1 MLQLSAHVKQEPAA
15 SIIPFA
21 QTFAHMHNPSIP
33 DPSRREAMPTAAHQE
48 VLTPGLTPVRAPG
61 AGGSRLVSLDV
72 MRGLTIAAM
81 ILVTDPGTYSAV
93 FPPLLH
99 AAWQGATPTDMIFPA
114 FLFMVGIS
122 IVFSTHARL
131 FPRAGRGVGRRQL
144 VAHIFRR
151 AILLIMIGL
160 LVNGFPA
167 YDLHHLRIPGI
178 LQRIALCYTIAAL
191 LYLAIARADR
201 LKNEPRS
208 DAQTA
213 AASNRAAAFLVTII
227 AAILIGYWALF
238 RFVSVPGFGPARYDS
253 LGYLGAYI
261 DRAVFTTQHLWAW
274 GLTPGYGVT
283 YDPEGLLSTLP
294 AIANTLL
301 GVLTGVWLRMPRP
314 ARGKVADLLFFGAL
328 LFAVAWPLASLM
340 LINKRI
346 WTSTF
351 ALLSGGVSLLALGLL
366 YWILD
371 VHNTDVRNTDV
382 RSSPRWM
389 KPAISFASIFGTN
402 AILAFVLSSVI
413 TASLDAIHLQTGSAA
428 LSLHHAGYQYL
439 FASWLPPR
447 IGSLAYA
454 FAIVGLNAGLL
465 YPLYRKRIF
474 LRI

>member
-1 MLQLSAHVKQEPAA
+1 
-15 SIIPFA
+15 
-21 QTFAHMHNPSIP
+21 
-33 DPSRREAMPTAAHQE
+33 
-48 VLTPGLTPVRAPG
+48 
-61 AGGSRLVSLDV
+61 
-72 MRGLTIAAM
+72 
-81 ILVTDPGTYSAV
+81 
-93 FPPLLH
+93 
-99 AAWQGATPTDMIFPA
+99 MIFPA

-144 VAHIFRR
+144 VAHILRR
-151 AILLIMIGL
+151 AILLIMLGL

-178 LQRIALCYTIAAL
+178 LQRIALCYTIAAV
-191 LYLAIARADR
+191 LYLAIARPDR
-201 LKNEPRS
+201 LKNDPRS
-208 DAQTA
+208 DIQTA
-213 AASNRAAAFLVTII
+213 AASNRAAALLVTII
-227 AAILIGYWALF
+227 AAILVSYWALL
-238 RFVSVPGFGPARYDS
+238 RYVPVPGFGPARYDS

-314 ARGKVADLLFFGAL
+314 ARSKVADLFFFGAL

-340 LINKRI
+340 PINKRI

-366 YWILD
+366 YWML
-371 VHNTDVRNTDV
+371 DV

-402 AILAFVLSSVI
+402 AILAFALSSII
-413 TASLDAIHLQTGSAA
+413 TASLDAIHLQTGSTA
-428 LSLHHAGYQYL
+428 LSLHHAAYQSL
-439 FASWLPPR
+439 FASCLPPR

-454 FAIVGLNAGLL
+454 FAILTLNAALL

>member
-1 MLQLSAHVKQEPAA
+1 
-15 SIIPFA
+15 
-21 QTFAHMHNPSIP
+21 
-33 DPSRREAMPTAAHQE
+33 
-48 VLTPGLTPVRAPG
+48 
-61 AGGSRLVSLDV
+61 

-122 IVFSTHARL
+122 IVFSTHGRL
-131 FPRAGRGVGRRQL
+131 VPNAGRGAGRRQL

-151 AILLIMIGL
+151 AILLIMLGL
-160 LVNGFPA
+160 MVNGFPA

-191 LYLAIARADR
+191 LYLAIARPDR
-201 LKNEPRS
+201 LKNDPRS
-208 DAQTA
+208 DAQAA
-213 AASNRAAAFLVTII
+213 AASNRAAALLVSII
-227 AAILIGYWALF
+227 AAILVGYWALL
-238 RFVSVPGFGPARYDS
+238 RYMPVPSFGPARYDS

-314 ARGKVADLLFFGAL
+314 ARSKVADLLFFGAL

-340 LINKRI
+340 PINKRI

-371 VHNTDVRNTDV
+371 VRNTDV

-389 KPAISFASIFGTN
+389 TPAISFASIFGTN
-402 AILAFVLSSVI
+402 AVLAFVLSSVI
-413 TASLDAIHLQTGSAA
+413 TASLDAIHLKTGGTA
-428 LSLHHAGYQYL
+428 LSLHHAAYQYL
-439 FASWLPPR
+439 FASCLPPR

-454 FAIVGLNAGLL
+454 FAILTLNAALL

>member
-1 MLQLSAHVKQEPAA
+1 MPSAVHQQLPFPGVTTVAAPA
-15 SIIPFA
+15 SGH
-21 QTFAHMHNPSIP
+21 T
-33 DPSRREAMPTAAHQE
+33 
-48 VLTPGLTPVRAPG
+48 
-61 AGGSRLVSLDV
+61 RLLSLDV

-131 FPRAGRGVGRRQL
+131 FPRTGRGATCRQL
-144 VAHIFRR
+144 TAHILRR
-151 AILLIMIGL
+151 VILLIVLGL

-167 YDLHHLRIPGI
+167 YDLHHLRLPGI
-178 LQRIALCYTIAAL
+178 LQRIALCYAAAAL
-191 LYLAIARADR
+191 LYLAISNLGPTPSAETGSAV
-201 LKNEPRS
+201 S
-208 DAQTA
+208 TQC
-213 AASNRAAAFLVTII
+213 ASNRAAALLVAII
-227 AAILIGYWALF
+227 AAILIGYWTLL
-238 RFVSVPGFGPARYDS
+238 RYMPVPGFGPARYDS

-301 GVLTGVWLRMPRP
+301 GVLAGVWLRMPRP
-314 ARGKVADLLFFGAL
+314 ARSKAADLLFFGAL
-328 LFAVAWPLASLM
+328 LFAVAWPLASLTP
-340 LINKRI
+340 INKRI

-351 ALLSGGVSLLALGLL
+351 ALLSGGISLFAFGLL
-366 YWILD
+366 YWILDVRNTD
-371 VHNTDVRNTDV
+371 VHNTDVRNTDLRKPDV
-382 RSSPRWM
+382 RNPDLRNTDLRSRSRWM

-402 AILAFVLSSVI
+402 AIFAFVLSSII
-413 TASLDAIHLQTGSAA
+413 TGSLDAIHLHIGSRTSGTA

-447 IGSLAYA
+447 IGSLGYA
-454 FAIVGLNAGLL
+454 LAIVALNAALL

-474 LRI
+474 LHI

>member
-1 MLQLSAHVKQEPAA
+1 
-15 SIIPFA
+15 
-21 QTFAHMHNPSIP
+21 
-33 DPSRREAMPTAAHQE
+33 MPTAAHPE
-48 VLTPGLTPVRAPG
+48 VLTPGSPPVRAPG
-61 AGGSRLVSLDV
+61 ADGSRLASLDV

-144 VAHIFRR
+144 VAHILRR
-151 AILLIMIGL
+151 AILLIMLGL

-191 LYLAIARADR
+191 LYLAIARPDR
-201 LKNEPRS
+201 LKNDPRS
-208 DAQTA
+208 DIQTA
-213 AASNRAAAFLVTII
+213 AASNRAAALLVTII
-227 AAILIGYWALF
+227 AAILVGYWALL
-238 RFVSVPGFGPARYDS
+238 RYMPVPSFGPARYDS

-314 ARGKVADLLFFGAL
+314 ARSKVADLLFFGAL

-340 LINKRI
+340 PINKRI

-413 TASLDAIHLQTGSAA
+413 TASLDAIHLQTASAA

-439 FASWLPPR
+439 FSSWLPPR

-465 YPLYRKRIF
+465 CPLYRKRIF

>member
-1 MLQLSAHVKQEPAA
+1 MPSAVHQPL
-15 SIIPFA
+15 PFSGA
-21 QTFAHMHNPSIP
+21 T
-33 DPSRREAMPTAAHQE
+33 TAAVPASGH
-48 VLTPGLTPVRAPG
+48 T
-61 AGGSRLVSLDV
+61 RLLSLDV

-131 FPRAGRGVGRRQL
+131 FPRAGRGATRRQL
-144 VAHIFRR
+144 TAHILRR
-151 AILLIMIGL
+151 AILLIVLGL

-167 YDLHHLRIPGI
+167 FDLHHLRLPGI
-178 LQRIALCYTIAAL
+178 LQRIALCYAAAAL
-191 LYLAIARADR
+191 LYLAICNRGPASSA
-201 LKNEPRS
+201 ES
-208 DAQTA
+208 ASAASAQCT
-213 AASNRAAAFLVTII
+213 SNRAAALLATII
-227 AAILIGYWALF
+227 AAILIGYWALL
-238 RFVSVPGFGPARYDS
+238 RYVPVPGFGPARYDS

-261 DRAVFTTQHLWAW
+261 DRAIFTTQHLWTW

-301 GVLTGVWLRMPRP
+301 GVLAGVWLRMPRP
-314 ARGKVADLLFFGAL
+314 ARSKAADLLFFGAL
-328 LFAVAWPLASLM
+328 LFAVAWPLATLM
-340 LINKRI
+340 PINKRI

-351 ALLSGGVSLLALGLL
+351 ALLSGGVSLFAFGLL

-371 VHNTDVRNTDV
+371 IRNKDVRNTDV
-382 RSSPRWM
+382 RNKDLGSSSRWM

-402 AILAFVLSSVI
+402 AIFAFVLSSII
-413 TASLDAIHLQTGSAA
+413 TGSLDAIHLHIGGTA
-428 LSLHHAGYQYL
+428 LSLHQAAHQYL

-447 IGSLAYA
+447 IGSLGYA
-454 FAIVGLNAGLL
+454 LAIVALNAALL

>member
-1 MLQLSAHVKQEPAA
+1 MPYAVHQQL
-15 SIIPFA
+15 PFRGA
-21 QTFAHMHNPSIP
+21 T
-33 DPSRREAMPTAAHQE
+33 TAA
-48 VLTPGLTPVRAPG
+48 AP
-61 AGGSRLVSLDV
+61 AGGHTRLLSLDV

-131 FPRAGRGVGRRQL
+131 FPRTGRGATRRQL
-144 VAHIFRR
+144 TAHILRR
-151 AILLIMIGL
+151 TILLIVLGL

-167 YDLHHLRIPGI
+167 YDLHHLRLPGI
-178 LQRIALCYTIAAL
+178 LQRIALCYAAAAL
-191 LYLAIARADR
+191 LYLAIADR
-201 LKNEPRS
+201 GPAPS
-208 DAQTA
+208 AATA
-213 AASNRAAAFLVTII
+213 SPASTQWASNRAAALLVAII
-227 AAILIGYWALF
+227 AAILIGYWALL
-238 RFVSVPGFGPARYDS
+238 RYVPVPGFGPARYDS

-261 DRAVFTTQHLWAW
+261 DRAIFSTQHLWAW

-301 GVLTGVWLRMPRP
+301 GVLAGVWLRMPRP
-314 ARGKVADLLFFGAL
+314 ARSKAADLLFFGAL

-340 LINKRI
+340 PINKRI

-351 ALLSGGVSLLALGLL
+351 ALLSGGVSLFAFALL
-366 YWILD
+366 YWLLD
-371 VHNTDVRNTDV
+371 LRGA
-382 RSSPRWM
+382 PRWTR
-389 KPAISFASIFGTN
+389 PAIDFLRIFGTN
-402 AILAFVLSSVI
+402 AIAAFVLSNFI
-413 TASLDAIHLQTGSAA
+413 TATLDAIHLDVAGAA
-428 LSLHHAGYQYL
+428 VSLHQAAHRYL

-454 FAIVGLNAGLL
+454 LAIVALNAGLL
-465 YPLYRKRIF
+465 YPLYRKHIF

>member
-1 MLQLSAHVKQEPAA
+1 
-15 SIIPFA
+15 
-21 QTFAHMHNPSIP
+21 
-33 DPSRREAMPTAAHQE
+33 MPTAAHQE
-48 VLTPGLTPVRAPG
+48 VLTPVRAPG
-61 AGGSRLVSLDV
+61 AHGSRLVSLDV

-122 IVFSTHARL
+122 IVFSTQARL
-131 FPRAGRGVGRRQL
+131 FPRPGRGVSRRQV

-151 AILLIMIGL
+151 AILLIVLGL

-191 LYLAIARADR
+191 LYLAIACPDR
-201 LKNEPRS
+201 MKKEPRS
-208 DAQTA
+208 DAKTA
-213 AASNRAAAFLVTII
+213 AASNRAAALLVTIT
-227 AAILIGYWALF
+227 AAILVGYWALL
-238 RFVSVPGFGPARYDS
+238 RYVPVPGFGPARYDS

-294 AIANTLL
+294 ALANTLL
-301 GVLTGVWLRMPRP
+301 GVLAGVWLRMPRP

-328 LFAVAWPLASLM
+328 FFAVAWPLASLM
-340 LINKRI
+340 PINKRI

-371 VHNTDVRNTDV
+371 V

-402 AILAFVLSSVI
+402 AILAFALSSVI
-413 TASLDAIHLQTGSAA
+413 TASLDAIHLQTGSTA
-428 LSLHHAGYQYL
+428 LPLHHAAYQYL

-454 FAIVGLNAGLL
+454 LAIVALNAALL